1 MQIKNGNHEKKKKK
15 KKFTQ
20 VTDRFLKIMEKTA
33 MYKAITSDYLKPQV
47 SLWFRAVGG

>member
-20 VTDRFLKIMEKTA
+20 VTDRFLKIMETA
-33 MYKAITSDYLKPQV
+33 MYKALTSDYLKPQV

>member
-1 MQIKNGNHEKKKKK
+1 MQIKNGNHEKKKRK

-20 VTDRFLKIMEKTA
+20 VTDRFLKIMETA
-33 MYKAITSDYLKPQV
+33 LYKALTSDYLKPQV